1 MAVLVA
7 PPSASAQTETDDPA
21 ESDTQPPA
29 DEESAPNLPQAF
41 EGEVAISLEKFGA
54 GNVAR
59 AGDWAGF
66 LIKVHDSGTKPR
78 DVLIRLANTDADG
91 DLATQ
96 QRLVATNPGRDQ
108 SFWLYSRLAFEDFRH
123 TPMEVTVYEAV
134 PSGTDNAAPEFTH
147 RAGRLLGR
155 TVIEP
160 RLGDSGQLR
169 GPTEGLIGLI
179 GTGNRPLG
187 LSDYSVRNPNEAFSS
202 RGQEVTSIVH
212 LTLDDLPDRWMG
224 LAAMDTLVWGSG
236 DVSQL
241 RQEKARAIREWVE
254 RGGHLIV
261 ILPTVGQTWTT
272 SSANELFSLLPAVK
286 VDREETANYAAYR
299 PMLTGDV
306 KTPNYPEKG
315 VMHTFSLVPQA
326 SPADATPILCGN
338 DGACVV
344 VRRLVGM
351 GAVTMIG
358 LDLNN
363 EKLQKFIDADIFW
376 HRVMGRRGNFTPVKA
391 QQGGYMG
398 NPFKAWNVDKD
409 IADIIS
415 VKGASALGALLGFT
429 VFALYWLVVG
439 PPGYFLLKK
448 QGLHK
453 HAWVGFVAGS
463 AFFTVLAWGGARALR
478 PFKTS
483 ANHLTIIDH
492 VYGQPIERARV
503 WANVLVPRYGE
514 ARISVGDKSG
524 TVDQSLCSIA
534 PWENPEDTS
543 GSTGSFPDSRNY
555 PIDTLSPD
563 AMNVPVRSTVK
574 TIQADWA
581 GPPVLGMPRPVN
593 DTGGTGEIRVT
604 PNWSA
609 NSNKPLITG
618 TLVHDL
624 PFALRNVHVIVVRE
638 QTRIAGNP
646 VATPNFVAD
655 VYTMTGTWEPGEQGA
670 KDLEVLRNTTNGNT
684 SLSLYMDQSLIPVV
698 QGQYGLADVVDR
710 LSNEQRLVA
719 LTLFH
724 HLRPPDA
731 PDGTG
736 TQPMAAVPQ
745 RRAMHGLDLS
755 RWFTQP
761 CVIVIGF
768 TQGEGKEGKCPVPLF
783 VSDAGG
789 DPQELATKGM
799 TMVRW
804 VYPLPAR
811 PPDVIEADKQGGRVS
826 RDDSRKKPP
835 ENPPE
840 EKPDLLPGEEGGN

>member
-1 MAVLVA
+1 MLA
-7 PPSASAQTETDDPA
+7 PASASAQTEDPDQGG
-21 ESDTQPPA
+21 SDTSAPA
-29 DEESAPNLPQAF
+29 DGVAAPNQPAAF
-41 EGEVAISLEKFGA
+41 DGEVAVSLEKFGA
-54 GNVAR
+54 GDVAR
-59 AGDWAGF
+59 GGDWAGF
-66 LIKVHDSGTKPR
+66 LVKIRDSATKPR

-108 SFWLYSRLAFEDFRH
+108 SFWIYTRLAYEDFRRR
-123 TPMEVTVYEAV
+123 PIEITVYEAV
-134 PSGTDNAAPEFTH
+134 PSGTANAVPELTH

-155 TVIEP
+155 AEIEP
-160 RLGDSGQLR
+160 RLGNSGQLR

-187 LSDYSVRNPNEAFSS
+187 LSDYSTRNPNEAFSS

-212 LTLDDLPDRWMG
+212 MTLDDIPDRWMG
-224 LAAMDTLVWGSG
+224 LAALDTMVWASG

-241 RQEKARAIREWVE
+241 RLEKARAIREWVE
-254 RGGHLIV
+254 RGGHLVI

-299 PMLTGDV
+299 PMITADV
-306 KTPNYPEKG
+306 KTPGFPETG

-326 SPADATPILCGN
+326 SAADATPILCGN

-363 EKLQKFIDADIFW
+363 QQLQKFIDADIFW
-376 HRVMGRRGNFTPVKA
+376 HRVLGRRGNFTPAK
-391 QQGGYMG
+391 QQTGGYIG
-398 NPFKAWNVDKD
+398 SPFRAWNVDKD
-409 IADIIS
+409 IVNIIS
-415 VKGASALGALLGFT
+415 VKGASALGALLGFA

-448 QGLHK
+448 QNLHK

-463 AFFTVLAWGGARALR
+463 AAFTLVAWGGARALR
-478 PFKTS
+478 PFRTS

-524 TVDQSLCSIA
+524 TSDPSLCSIA
-534 PWENPEDTS
+534 PWENPDDTS

-581 GPPVLGMPRPVN
+581 GPPVLGMPRPV
-593 DTGGTGEIRVT
+593 DDAGTGVGEIRLT
-604 PNWSA
+604 PNWTTTST
-609 NSNKPLITG
+609 KPYITG

-624 PFALRNVHVIVVRE
+624 PFALRDVFIIIVRE

-646 VATPNFVAD
+646 SDAQLFVAD
-655 VYTMTGTWEPGEQGA
+655 IYTMKDAWMPGAAGA
-670 KDLEVLRNTTNGNT
+670 QDLEVLRKANDRNT
-684 SLSLYMDQSLIPVV
+684 SLATTMDQQLVPSV
-698 QGQYGLADVVDR
+698 QGQFGLADVVDSLTQEKR
-710 LSNEQRLVA
+710 LLA
-719 LTLFH
+719 MTLFH
-724 HLRPPDA
+724 QLRQPDR
-731 PDGTG
+731 PDGSG
-736 TQPMAAVPQ
+736 NQPLAAVPQ

-761 CVIVIGF
+761 CVMVIGF

-783 VSDAGG
+783 VTDTGG
-789 DPQELATKGM
+789 EPRELESKGM
-799 TMVRW
+799 TMIRW
-804 VYPLPAR
+804 VYPLPAH
-811 PPDVIEADKQGGRVS
+811 PPEVVEADKQSGR
-826 RDDSRKKPP
+826 RLP
-835 ENPPE
+835 EDAQNRAPQMQPE
-840 EKPDLLPGEEGGN
+840 EKPDLLPGKEGGN